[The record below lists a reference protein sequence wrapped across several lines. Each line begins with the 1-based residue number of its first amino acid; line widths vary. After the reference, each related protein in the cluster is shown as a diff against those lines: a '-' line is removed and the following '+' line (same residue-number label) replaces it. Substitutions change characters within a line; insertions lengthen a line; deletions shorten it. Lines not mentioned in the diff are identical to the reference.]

1 MKFTL
6 GKREQILLL
15 LLVLVA
21 IWVLTV
27 KFLLMPS
34 YDTLL
39 ANRQSLSDLQ
49 TRQTEMQT
57 LIAQNKNIGKQIED
71 QKQIARDSSKNF
83 FPPFENEQMS
93 LWLYSYTEQAGL
105 RNLAV
110 DLSPRETVQINPYN
124 AAPPNLRIA
133 LSDLVDR
140 INDKPLPVGSSDA
153 TAAETTPEDTTKFV
167 FTNTVTLTADC
178 YYENLLYFIDL
189 MYNSGRT
196 VSISSVTFAPR
207 NDASG
212 NKKVI
217 TAEVT
222 LQIYSIPKFYSDEFW
237 NVTFDTP
244 KGKAN
249 PL

>member
-21 IWVLTV
+21 VWVLTV

-39 ANRQSLSDLQ
+39 ANRKSLSDLQ
-49 TRQTEMQT
+49 TKQTEMQT
-57 LIAQNKNIGKQIED
+57 LIAQNKDISKAIEQRKQD
-71 QKQIARDSSKNF
+71 AQASSKNF

-93 LWLYSYTEQAGL
+93 LWLYNYTEQAKL
-105 RNLAV
+105 RNIAV
-110 DLSPRETVQINPYN
+110 ILGPQNTIQISPYS

-140 INDKPLPVGSSDA
+140 INNKPLPVGSSDTA
-153 TAAETTPEDTTKFV
+153 AAETPQEDTTKFV

-196 VSISSVTFAPR
+196 VSISGVTFAPR

-217 TAEVT
+217 TATITMEV
-222 LQIYSIPKFYSDEFW
+222 YSIPKFYTDEFW
-237 NVTFDTP
+237 DVTFDTP
-244 KGKAN
+244 KGKSN